1 MKLVRYGPVGSEKP
15 GLIDGSG
22 NLRDLSQALDDIDGA
37 SLAPD
42 SLARLGALDPSALPL
57 VSGPR
62 ASTPRL
68 GVPLRNIGKIV
79 GVGLNYADHAA
90 ESGMAIPGE
99 PILFAKQTTAIGGP
113 HDPVMIPRG
122 GVEVDWEAEL
132 AVVIGSLARYVTEDD
147 ALRHV
152 AGYCVAN
159 DVSERAF
166 QLRRGG
172 DWQKGKSCDSF
183 APLGPWLV
191 TADEVG
197 DPQALRV
204 WLDLNGET
212 MQDSSTAQ
220 MIFGVAHLIS
230 YISSFMTL
238 MPGDVIITGT
248 PPGVGAGRT
257 PPRFLAPGDVMTLGV
272 EGLGEQR
279 QEVIAYKSSN

>member
-1 MKLVRYGPVGSEKP
+1 MKYVRALIGSSVVDCE
-15 GLIDGSG
+15 LTDDMVWELDGTIVDHKG
-22 NLRDLSQALDDIDGA
+22 RTGRNWPYPDVTP
-37 SLAPD
+37 LAP
-42 SLARLGALDPSALPL
+42 
-57 VSGPR
+57 VSPR
-62 ASTPRL
+62 TVVA
-68 GVPLRNIGKIV
+68 I
-79 GVGLNYADHAA
+79 GLNYADHAA
-90 ESGMAIPGE
+90 ESGMAIPSE

-248 PPGVGAGRT
+248 PPGVGAGRK

-279 QEVIAYKSSN
+279 QEVIAYKISN

>member
-1 MKLVRYGPVGSEKP
+1 MKLVRYGPAGLEKP

-22 NLRDLSQALDDIDGA
+22 ELRDLSGVIDDVDAQSI
-37 SLAPD
+37 APD
-42 SLARLGALDPSALPL
+42 SLSRLTALDESALAL
-57 VSGPR
+57 VPGS
-62 ASTPRL
+62 PRL
-68 GVPLRNIGKIV
+68 GVPVRGIGKIV

-90 ESGMAIPGE
+90 ESGMPIPDE
-99 PILFAKQTTAIGGP
+99 PILFAKQTTALNGP
-113 HDPVMIPRG
+113 HDPVRIPRDS
-122 GVEVDWEAEL
+122 VKTDWEAEL
-132 AVVIGSLARYVTEDD
+132 AVVIGSRAAYVTEDA
-147 ALRHV
+147 ALGHV

-159 DVSERAF
+159 DVSERDF

-183 APLGPWLV
+183 GPLGPWLV

-197 DPQALRV
+197 DPQDLRV

-212 MQDSSTAQ
+212 MQDSSTAR

-230 YISSFMTL
+230 YISEFMTL

-248 PPGVGAGRT
+248 PPGVGAGRK

-279 QEVIAYKSSN
+279 QDVIAYSKSNPDP

>member
-1 MKLVRYGPVGSEKP
+1 MKLVRYGPAGSEKP

-22 NLRDLSQALDDIDGA
+22 TLRDLSQTLDDIDGA

-42 SLARLGALDPSALPL
+42 SLARLGSLDPSVLPP
-57 VSGPR
+57 VPGK
-62 ASTPRL
+62 PRL
-68 GVPLRNIGKIV
+68 GAPVRSIGKIV

-90 ESGMAIPGE
+90 ESGMAIPDE
-99 PILFAKQTTAIGGP
+99 PILFAKQTTALNGP
-113 HDPVMIPRG
+113 HDPVMIPKG
-122 GVEVDWEAEL
+122 GVKVDWEAEL
-132 AVVIGSLARYVTEDD
+132 AVVIGGLARHVALDQ

-159 DVSERAF
+159 DVSERVF
-166 QLRRGG
+166 QLKRGG

-197 DPQALRV
+197 DPQDLRI

-230 YISSFMTL
+230 YISGFMTL

-248 PPGVGAGRT
+248 PPGVGAGRK
-257 PPRFLAPGDVMTLGV
+257 PPRFLEPGDVMTLGV

-279 QEVIAYKSSN
+279 QEVVAYKDTHPNH

>member
-1 MKLVRYGPVGSEKP
+1 MKLVRYGPAGLEKP

-22 NLRDLSQALDDIDGA
+22 ELRDLSQSVGDIDGA

-42 SLARLGALDPSALPL
+42 SLARLAALDTASLPA
-57 VSGPR
+57 VSG
-62 ASTPRL
+62 SPRL
-68 GVPLRNIGKIV
+68 GVPIGKIGKIV

-90 ESGMAIPGE
+90 ESGMPVPQE
-99 PILFAKQTTAIGGP
+99 PILFAKQITALNGP
-113 HDPVMIPRG
+113 HDAVIMPRG
-122 GVEVDWEAEL
+122 GTKVDWEAEL
-132 AVVIGSLARYVTEDD
+132 AVVIGSLARYVSEDQ

-159 DVSERAF
+159 DVSERVF
-166 QLRRGG
+166 QHKRGG

-197 DPQALRV
+197 DPQALRI
-204 WLDLNGET
+204 WLAVNGET
-212 MQDSSTAQ
+212 MQDGSTAK
-220 MIFGVAHLIS
+220 MIFGIAHLIS

-248 PPGVGAGRT
+248 PPGVGAGRK
-257 PPRFLAPGDVMTLGV
+257 PPRFLEPGDVMTLGV

-279 QEVIAYKSSN
+279 QEVVGSK

>member
-1 MKLVRYGPVGSEKP
+1 MKLVRYGPAGLEKP

-22 NLRDLSQALDDIDGA
+22 ELRDLSQSVGDIDGA

-42 SLARLGALDPSALPL
+42 SLARLAALDAASLPA
-57 VSGPR
+57 VFGS
-62 ASTPRL
+62 PRL
-68 GVPLRNIGKIV
+68 GVPIAKIGKIV

-90 ESGMAIPGE
+90 ESGMPVPQE
-99 PILFAKQTTAIGGP
+99 PILFAKQITALNGP
-113 HDPVMIPRG
+113 HDAVIMPRDG
-122 GVEVDWEAEL
+122 TKVDWEAEL
-132 AVVIGSLARYVTEDD
+132 AVVIGSLARYVSEDQ

-159 DVSERAF
+159 DVSERVF
-166 QLRRGG
+166 QLKRGG

-191 TADEVG
+191 TVDEVG
-197 DPQALRV
+197 DPQALRI
-204 WLDLNGET
+204 WLAVNGET
-212 MQDSSTAQ
+212 MQDGSTAK

-248 PPGVGAGRT
+248 PPGVGAGRK
-257 PPRFLAPGDVMTLGV
+257 PPRFLEPGDVMTLGV

-279 QEVIAYKSSN
+279 QEVVGSK

>member
-1 MKLVRYGPVGSEKP
+1 MKLVRYGPAGSEKP

-22 NLRDLSQALDDIDGA
+22 NLRDLSQTVDDIDGA

-57 VSGPR
+57 VSGK
-62 ASTPRL
+62 PRL
-68 GVPLRNIGKIV
+68 GAPLRSIGKIV

-90 ESGMAIPGE
+90 ESGMPIPDE
-99 PILFAKQTTAIGGP
+99 PILFAKQTTALNGP
-113 HDPVMIPRG
+113 HDPVMIPKG
-122 GVEVDWEAEL
+122 GVKVDWEAEL
-132 AVVIGSLARYVTEDD
+132 AVVIGGLARHVALDQ

-159 DVSERAF
+159 DVSERVF
-166 QLRRGG
+166 QLKRGG

-197 DPQALRV
+197 DPQDLRI
-204 WLDLNGET
+204 WLDLNGDT
-212 MQDSSTAQ
+212 MQDSSTAH

-230 YISSFMTL
+230 YISAFMTL

-248 PPGVGAGRT
+248 PPGVGAGRK
-257 PPRFLAPGDVMTLGV
+257 PPRFLEPGDVMTLGV

-279 QEVIAYKSSN
+279 QEVVGYK

>member
-22 NLRDLSQALDDIDGA
+22 ELRDLSKALDDIDGP
-37 SLAPD
+37 SLAPE
-42 SLARLGALDPSALPL
+42 SLGRLGALDPSSLPT
-57 VSGPR
+57 VSGD
-62 ASTPRL
+62 PRL
-68 GVPLRNIGKIV
+68 GVPWCGIGKIV

-90 ESGMAIPGE
+90 ESGMPIPDE
-99 PILFAKQTTAIGGP
+99 PILFAKQTTALNGP
-113 HDPVMIPRG
+113 NDPVMIPRD
-122 GVEVDWEAEL
+122 GVAVDWEAEL

-147 ALRHV
+147 ALGHV

-159 DVSERAF
+159 DVSERVF
-166 QLRRGG
+166 QLKRGG
-172 DWQKGKSCDSF
+172 DWQKGKSCDTF

-197 DPQALRV
+197 DPQDLRV
-204 WLDLNGET
+204 RLELNGET
-212 MQDSSTAQ
+212 MQDGSTAK

-230 YISSFMTL
+230 YISAFMTL

-248 PPGVGAGRT
+248 PPGVGAGRK
-257 PPRFLAPGDVMTLGV
+257 PPRFLVPGDVMTLGV

-279 QEVIAYKSSN
+279 QAVIAYNNTNPNH